1 MSKLNFAWTYE
12 ADPKYPH
19 AYFRLYE
26 NGLMVVDNIGELNF
40 SLLMDGKGYADYKYS
55 VTTFD
60 PDSMLESV
68 HSNEV
73 PYHFFPPAAP
83 AGLSVSLAQ

>member
-1 MSKLNFAWTYE
+1 MSKLNFSWTYA
-12 ADPKYPH
+12 ADPKYPR

-26 NGLMVVDNIGELNF
+26 NGQLIVDNIGELNF
-40 SLLMDGKGYADYKYS
+40 SLLMDSKPHADYRYS

-60 PDSMLESV
+60 PDRMLESA

-73 PYHFFPPAAP
+73 EYSFFPPAAP
-83 AGLSVSLAQ
+83 TGLVASLMQ